1 MILWLLLLNVARV
14 KKRGEKRNRW
24 IQKKLMIPG
33 SEIPKC
39 PEHKVKYKI
48 GNIFVNQKILEEYSA
63 KIYKIDPYFCE
74 HNKEK
79 IQVDTNGCEWIL
91 FRPDVY
97 FTEYLLAVKTDE
109 KKHVDRD
116 PIFEEKRQKALEKI
130 WL

>member
-1 MILWLLLLNVARV
+1 MN
-14 KKRGEKRNRW
+14 E
-24 IQKKLMIPG
+24 
-33 SEIPKC
+33 
-39 PEHKVKYKI
+39 
-48 GNIFVNQKILEEYSA
+48 KILEEYSA

-74 HNKEK
+74 HKKEK

-97 FTEYLLAVKTDE
+97 FTEYLSAVKTDE